1 MKTNR
6 VPKWDRIKLVLQRV
20 LDQPSPERAA
30 VLGQL
35 CGGDS
40 ALHSEV
46 QALLIAHE
54 RAADFWEQPA
64 IPRPA
69 IEPVKPSTLAAGT
82 RLGHYEIVEHV
93 ASGGMGDVY
102 RATDTRLGR
111 SVALKLLSQ
120 RYAQQREMRARFD
133 REAHA
138 VARLNHSH
146 ICTLLDVGHTD
157 DRDFLVFEYVQGETL
172 AQRLLAGPLKFA
184 DLLRTVEEVLSAL
197 DHAHRNGVIHRDLK
211 PTNILLT
218 PEGTK
223 LCDFGLAVL
232 KAAEPRTGDP
242 SAPPTEALTSEHEI
256 VGTLQYMSPEQV
268 EGHDADERSDIF
280 SLGAVMYEMATGD
293 KAFAASSEARL
304 IAAVLTSQPRPIRE
318 RRVLA
323 PRLLDHTI
331 QRCLAKDPAE
341 RWQSAR
347 DLLAVI
353 RSLHE
358 VEAAGMTRR
367 QWWSPGR
374 VALALSIG
382 AAIVAATMALA
393 RHPAPAT
400 ERASAVRFPIG
411 PPDDTYFVPTSAT
424 TPGPQFAVSPDGR
437 YLAFVAAPVA
447 GRPLLWIRQLDGGEP
462 RAMPG
467 TAGAAYPFWSPNSES
482 LGFFAERTLKRVDVQ
497 GGRVQ
502 VIVPARDGRGGSW
515 SNDGVIL
522 FSPDAP
528 GGLFRVPASGGS
540 PVRVTTVNETAHE
553 GGHRWPYFLPD
564 GRHFLFFVHSEQAA
578 LRGVF
583 LGDLTDGSVRF
594 LEKTRYHA
602 IYVKPGYLITAP
614 GDDLIARPFSLSTFS
629 YEGSPVTLVSA
640 IGGAS
645 NGYGAYSASLTGI
658 LAHSGAFDPNREL
671 AWLSRTGT
679 EVTRIHGPADYVD
692 FRLARNDDRVA
703 FAKTVNDAGSSDL
716 FSLDLHQMESR
727 LTSNPAPDASPV
739 WSPDGKRL
747 VFRSKRGIIAAN
759 DLYELSLG
767 PPRSERLLLSTMFP
781 KYPTD
786 WSPDGRV
793 ILYHTLT
800 EGTGWDVCM
809 LSLGEDPSPTCPLS
823 TTANESQAQVSTN
836 GRWMAYTSDA
846 SGRPEVMVKTFPPDS
861 REWRVSTGGGSQPQW
876 TRDGRELLFLALDGT
891 LMSATFSADSGFT
904 VGSVRSE
911 RKLPVS
917 PLEPPFSSGYS
928 VSADGT
934 RVLVN
939 IPSEQ
944 ARKFNIFVTANWTEF
959 LNRGK

>member
-1 MKTNR
+1 
-6 VPKWDRIKLVLQRV
+6 V
-20 LDQPSPERAA
+20 LDQPSQERPA
-30 VLGQL
+30 VLLEL
-35 CGGDS
+35 CGEDS
-40 ALHSEV
+40 ALRSEV
-46 QALLIAHE
+46 QALLVAHE

-64 IPRPA
+64 IDLPA
-69 IEPVKPSTLAAGT
+69 IVPVKPSMLVPGT

-93 ASGGMGDVY
+93 ASGGIGDVY

-120 RYAQQREMRARFD
+120 RYAQHREMRARFD

-157 DRDFLVFEYVQGETL
+157 DRDFLVFEYVEGETL
-172 AQRLLAGPLKFA
+172 AQRLLNGPLKFP
-184 DLLRTVEEVLSAL
+184 DLLRTAEEVLSAL

-218 PEGTK
+218 PQGTK

-232 KAAEPRTGDP
+232 KAAGKRTGDP
-242 SAPPTEALTSEHEI
+242 SEAGLTSEHEI

-268 EGHDADERSDIF
+268 EGQDADERSDIF
-280 SLGAVMYEMATGD
+280 SLGAVMYEMATGE
-293 KAFAASSEARL
+293 KAFAGSSEARL
-304 IAAVLTSQPRPIRE
+304 IAAVLTSQPPPVRE
-318 RRVLA
+318 RRLLT
-323 PRLLDHTI
+323 PRLLDRTI

-358 VEAAGMTRR
+358 VEPAGMTRR
-367 QWWSPGR
+367 RWWAPGR
-374 VALALSIG
+374 VALALSVG
-382 AAIVAATMALA
+382 AAIVAATMALV

-502 VIVPARDGRGGSW
+502 IIAPARDGRGGSW
-515 SNDGVIL
+515 NNDGVIV

-528 GGLFRVPASGGS
+528 EALFRVPASGGS
-540 PVRVTTVNETAHE
+540 PVRVTTVNQARHE
-553 GGHRWPYFLPD
+553 AGHRWPYFLPD
-564 GRHFLFFVHSEQAA
+564 GRHFLFFVNSDQLAV
-578 LRGVF
+578 RGVY
-583 LGDLTDGSVRF
+583 LGDLSDGSVRF
-594 LEKTRYHA
+594 IERTRYHA
-602 IYVKPGYLITAP
+602 IYVKPGYLITAA
-614 GDDLIARPFSLSTFS
+614 GNDLVARPFSLSSFS
-629 YEGSPVTLVSA
+629 YDGSPVTLVSG

-658 LAHSGAFDPNREL
+658 LAHAGAFDPNREL

-679 EVTRIHGPADYVD
+679 DVTHVHGPADYID
-692 FRLARNDDRVA
+692 FRLARDDDRVA
-703 FAKTVNDAGSSDL
+703 FAKTVDDAGSSDL
-716 FSLDLHQMESR
+716 FLLDLHQRESQ

-747 VFRSKRGIIAAN
+747 VFRSKRGKLEVN
-759 DLYELSLG
+759 DLYEMSLD
-767 PPRSERLLLSTMFP
+767 PPRPARPLLSTMFP

-800 EGTGWDVCM
+800 ESTGWDVCM
-809 LSLGEDPSPTCPLS
+809 LSLGEDPSPVCPLS
-823 TTANESQAQVSTN
+823 TAANESQAQVATN

-846 SGRPEVMVKTFPPDS
+846 SGRPEVMVKAFPPDA

-891 LMSATFSADSGFT
+891 LMSATFSSEPTFT
-904 VGSVRSE
+904 VESMRAE
-911 RKLPVS
+911 TKLPLS

-934 RVLVN
+934 RLLVN
-939 IPSEQ
+939 VPSER
-944 ARKFNIFVTANWTEF
+944 ARKFNIFVTVNWPELLT
-959 LNRGK
+959 RGN